1 MCHGARCACRVRHAR
16 LAQSG
21 ELRAVMVPLPELPLP
36 SPAPSPAP
44 IHNQMLIFFL
54 KGKLVAR
61 YLGMRQ
67 HLATLDTYFLIN
79 CK

>member
-1 MCHGARCACRVRHAR
+1 
-16 LAQSG
+16 
-21 ELRAVMVPLPELPLP
+21 MVICVLPLP
-36 SPAPSPAP
+36 KLLPLPLPPPAPSPAP
-44 IHNQMLIFFL
+44 QHNQMLIFFL